1 MEASRRSLRA
11 VSTPSI
17 ITAIE
22 FRLFCRAEIK

>member
-22 FRLFCRAEIK
+22 FRLFCGRR